1 MAARS
6 FLYGGDSGGGAGG
19 GGGSGFNSVLL
30 TNKRPP
36 CSSSKPADSFFVSGS
51 NHSFA
56 GSRSMVSFE
65 DKGNGSGRSSFFQTF
80 DQEDNGVDDEYD
92 DYFQH
97 PEKKRRLK
105 SDQVQFLE
113 KSFETDNKL
122 EPDRKIQLAKDLGLQ
137 PRQIAIWF
145 QNRRARW
152 KTKQLEKDYDVLQE
166 SYNELKAN
174 YENLLQEK
182 EKLKS
187 EVHDLSDK
195 LLLQEMEKGTSDSS
209 STKSPSEPLQQEQA
223 ADCLNDEDVSKNSNV
238 GVRSDLTESNS
249 PRYVDLLERV
259 DSSYLFEHDQSD
271 ESLDEEDKL
280 EKMFVSGY
288 MLPKIENGEYPEL
301 DVVNSSYIGFPGH
314 GEDEDE
320 DQTFGFWSY

>member
-6 FLYGGDSGGGAGG
+6 FLYGGDSGGG
-19 GGGSGFNSVLL
+19 GGGSGFNSVLV

-36 CSSSKPADSFFVSGS
+36 FSSSMPLDTHFVSGS
-51 NHSFA
+51 THSFA
-56 GSRSMVSFE
+56 GARSMLSF
-65 DKGNGSGRSSFFQTF
+65 DQDGGNGSGRNFFQTF
-80 DQEDNGVDDEYD
+80 DQEDNGDDEYD

-105 SDQVQFLE
+105 ADQVQFLE
-113 KSFETDNKL
+113 KSFETENKL
-122 EPDRKIQLAKDLGLQ
+122 EPDRKIQLAKELGLQ

-152 KTKQLEKDYDVLQE
+152 KTKRLEKDYDVLQE

-182 EKLKS
+182 EKLIS

-223 ADCLNDEDVSKNSNV
+223 ADCLNDEDV
-238 GVRSDLTESNS
+238 GVRSDATESSS
-249 PRYVDLLERV
+249 PQYVDLLERG
-259 DSSYLFEHDQSD
+259 DSSYLFEQDQSD

-280 EKMFVSGY
+280 EKMFVTTVSGY
-288 MLPKIENGEYPEL
+288 MLPKIESGDYPEL
-301 DVVNSSYIGFPGH
+301 DVVNSSYLEFPSH

-320 DQTFGFWSY
+320 DQPFGFWSY